1 MLYIIKIQKIKFIC
15 YILKIKEIVTK
26 RKSDTRK
33 SQQLSMQSI
42 AAHLSLQKSRCIK
55 LLHL

>member
-1 MLYIIKIQKIKFIC
+1 MLYIIKIQKIKFIF

-42 AAHLSLQKSRCIK
+42 AAHLDV
-55 LLHL
+55 